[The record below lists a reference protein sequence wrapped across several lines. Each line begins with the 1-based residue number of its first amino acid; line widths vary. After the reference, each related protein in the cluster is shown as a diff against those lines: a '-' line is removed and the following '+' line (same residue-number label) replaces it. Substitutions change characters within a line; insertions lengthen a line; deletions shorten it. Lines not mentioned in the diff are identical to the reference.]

1 MKLLVLAGGV
11 GSRLRSAVADRPK
24 ALAPAAGKPFL
35 ALQMMQWRQQ
45 GVRDFVFLLHHQAD
59 QIIAFLEKA
68 KREMT
73 DACAVNWLI
82 EPTPLDTG
90 GAVAHAVRE
99 LNLDANFLV
108 TNADTWLG
116 TGVREVAKS
125 NAPALGV
132 VRRHDTGRYGQVRF
146 NDRGQVTAFAEK
158 SAEGGGGW
166 INAGLCQLS
175 PELFADWDG
184 KPLSIER
191 AMYPNW
197 VAEGTLRAVPLVT
210 EFIDI
215 GIPEDYYRFCRWA
228 EAGARG
234 PLCN

>member
-11 GSRLRSAVADRPK
+11 GSRLRSVVADWPK
-24 ALAPAAGKPFL
+24 ALAPTAGKPFL

-59 QIIAFLEKA
+59 QIIAFLEEA
-68 KREMT
+68 KGGMF
-73 DACAVNWLI
+73 DGCAVSWLV
-82 EPTPLDTG
+82 EPMPLDTG

-99 LNLDANFLV
+99 LNLCANFLL

-116 TGVREVAKS
+116 TGVREVAKR
-125 NAPALGV
+125 NAPALAV
-132 VRRHDTGRYGQVRF
+132 VRRQDTGRYGQVRF
-146 NDRGQVTAFAEK
+146 NEGGRVTAFVEK
-158 SAEGGGGW
+158 SAGGGGGW

-175 PELFADWDG
+175 PGLFANWDG
-184 KPLSIER
+184 KSLSIER

-197 VAEGTLRAVPLVT
+197 VAEGILRAVPLVT

-234 PLCN
+234 SLCN